1 MGVFLVIGGLLAY
14 GLIAVYVERKVAAF
28 IQDRVGPVET
38 GPWGLLQTLADV
50 VKLLRKQVPLPAGRE
65 GSIYQ
70 SAPLLALGAVCA
82 ALAWVPL
89 WPLHATSPFGLWIA
103 SGIIALEAVA
113 IFLGGWSSHSKY
125 ALLGAFRLLGLVLSY
140 ELLLGL
146 LLLVVGLSYG
156 TWDLI
161 EVKALQREGWGLFRS
176 PAMFLAGLLWLAMAL
191 LISHRAPFDL
201 PETESELVAGYLT
214 EYGGMAFGFFMLAEY
229 IVMFLQAYWLN
240 HIFLGAQWIG
250 FWVPLLIFAQI
261 IVRWAWPRWRPD
273 QVIRIL
279 WQYAI
284 PMAFGAFITEAVWG
298 ML

>member
-1 MGVFLVIGGLLAY
+1 MGVFLVVGGLLVY

-50 VKLLRKQVPLPAGRE
+50 VKLLRKQVPLPAGRAA
-65 GSIYQ
+65 SMYQ
-70 SAPLLALGAVCA
+70 AAPLLALGAVCA

-103 SGIIALEAVA
+103 SGVVALEAVG

-156 TWDLI
+156 TWDLVEI
-161 EVKALQREGWGLFRS
+161 KALQREGWGLFRS

-229 IVMFLQAYWLN
+229 IVMFLQAYWVN
-240 HIFLGAQWIG
+240 HLFLGAQWRG
-250 FWVPLLIFAQI
+250 FWVPLLIFIQI
-261 IVRWAWPRWRPD
+261 VVRWAWPRWRPD
-273 QVIRIL
+273 QVVKIL

-284 PMAFGAFITEAVWG
+284 PVAFGAFITEAVWSI
-298 ML
+298 L

>member
-50 VKLLRKQVPLPAGRE
+50 IKLMRKEVPAPEGRE
-65 GSIYQ
+65 AALYRA
-70 SAPLLALGAVCA
+70 APLLALAAVCA
-82 ALAWVPL
+82 TLAWLPL
-89 WPLHATSPFGLWIA
+89 WPLHATSAFGLWIA
-103 SGIIALEAVA
+103 TGIAALEAVA

-125 ALLGAFRLLGLVLSY
+125 ALIGAFRLLGLVLSY

-146 LLLVVGLSYG
+146 LLLIVGLSYG

-161 EVKALQREGWGLFRS
+161 QIKALQSESWGLFRS
-176 PAMFLAGLLWLAMAL
+176 PAMLLAGLLWLTMAFL
-191 LISHRAPFDL
+191 VSHRAPFDL

-214 EYGGMAFGFFMLAEY
+214 EYGGIAFGFFMLAEY

-261 IVRWAWPRWRPD
+261 VVRWAWPRWRPD

-284 PMAFGAFITEAVWG
+284 PAAFGAFITEAVWSI
-298 ML
+298 L

>member
-28 IQDRVGPVET
+28 VQDRVGPVET

-50 VKLLRKQVPLPAGRE
+50 VKLMRKQVPLPVGRAA
-65 GSIYQ
+65 SMYQ
-70 SAPLLALGAVCA
+70 AAPLLALGAVCA

-103 SGIIALEAVA
+103 SGVVALEAVG

-156 TWDLI
+156 TWDLVEI
-161 EVKALQREGWGLFRS
+161 KALQLEGWGLFRS
-176 PAMFLAGLLWLAMAL
+176 PAMFLAGVLWLAMAL

-229 IVMFLQAYWLN
+229 IVMFLQAYWVN
-240 HIFLGAQWIG
+240 HLFLGAQWRG
-250 FWVPLLIFAQI
+250 FWVPLLIFIQI
-261 IVRWAWPRWRPD
+261 VVRWAWPRWRPD
-273 QVIRIL
+273 QVVKIL

-284 PMAFGAFITEAVWG
+284 PVAFGAFITEAVWSI
-298 ML
+298 L